1 MSSGG
6 RRSKKKEKKNRSCQG
21 SKLESISGTGTAGD
35 RDFAAKEKLRH
46 ARVVLLFVARGAL
59 ATGRRAPVVS
69 RAARGCSSLVRVGVT
84 PRAHSTFPSRDP
96 RARGAKLRASR
107 SAKLTRRAP

>member
-6 RRSKKKEKKNRSCQG
+6 RRSKKKEKKSRSCQG
-21 SKLESISGTGTAGD
+21 SNLESISGTAGD